1 MTGNG
6 TRRGAFRQGREMTGR
21 GESRSGL
28 FALQTGLRESYCR
41 RGTPPGQAARDSGG
55 SFRQAV

>member
-28 FALQTGLRESYCR
+28 FALQTGLTESYCR
-41 RGTPPGQAARDSGG
+41 RGTPRQAAGDSGG

>member
-28 FALQTGLRESYCR
+28 FALQTGLTEEPFEKIGVGRS
-41 RGTPPGQAARDSGG
+41 
-55 SFRQAV
+55 